1 MATKRKPPKKGR
13 KNSNKLKFEVD
24 WDKAKAVKFM
34 GITAPVLNSSDYKTV
49 ILIQKMEEL
58 ESEEVE

>member
-1 MATKRKPPKKGR
+1 MTTKRKPVKKR
-13 KNSNKLKFEVD
+13 KKSSLKFEVD
-24 WDKAKAVKFM
+24 WDKAKAVQFT